1 MVSYPNYICW
11 EIMNCDILDC
21 LARFEPETPCWEIAK
36 RTNSFNNVSNTCE
49 DCIVYILKEEAN
61 LLSKKE
67 LHNIIIE
74 RGMLKNIGKGRQ
86 ACVLKAS
93 TFGKQFKLKL
103 KAKQS

>member
-1 MVSYPNYICW
+1 
-11 EIMNCDILDC
+11 MNCDILDC
-21 LARFEPETPCWEIAK
+21 PARFEPETPCWEITK
-36 RTNSFNNVSNTCE
+36 RTNSFNNVSNTCK

-74 RGMLKNIGKGRQ
+74 KEMLKNIGKGRQ

-93 TFGKQFKLKL
+93 TSGKQFKLKL
-103 KAKQS
+103 KAKHS